1 MATRDDL
8 LPYDKTRL
16 SKVRERKEHNINQ
29 PEEKDVFFHHFST
42 WICPESYLQVMNV
55 ETESILLRRME
66 FFLQYDIEVWLRKEV
81 SLFLLICIITINCL
95 YDVRFS
101 NRFCFLDLCF
111 RVCRRCQWTQ
121 MRKLSHLMMVQS
133 RVMISC
139 SSPRDAGTD
148 FWDLDS
154 IFPSRVNNYLFNPDF
169 NPCFICQKLYLSGL
183 WENNHYGPAPSQGL
197 LMNGWASKTFI

>member
-111 RVCRRCQWTQ
+111 RVCRRCQ
-121 MRKLSHLMMVQS
+121 
-133 RVMISC
+133 
-139 SSPRDAGTD
+139 
-148 FWDLDS
+148 
-154 IFPSRVNNYLFNPDF
+154 
-169 NPCFICQKLYLSGL
+169 
-183 WENNHYGPAPSQGL
+183 
-197 LMNGWASKTFI
+197 